1 MIHDEHDLARLL
13 RSFFNAA
20 ELRQFLG
27 AFADGKRLLTHLPA
41 SIASHTELCTEAAA
55 LLARW
60 GTSEAELFE
69 RLHESRPT
77 RLPELMA
84 YHRHKAVAM
93 SSERRGDSLELIA
106 SIDGD
111 AAAVYHLYPG
121 QIRSIGRSSEAEI
134 QFPVDLIKLSRLHA
148 WVFWP
153 PEGPQIQDLGSK
165 NGTWLNSRR
174 IARARLH
181 RDDQLQL
188 GEVHMRVHEPDRTET
203 AVPESDT
210 LS

>member
-1 MIHDEHDLARLL
+1 MLHEQHDLATLL

-27 AFADGKRLLTHLPA
+27 SFDDGKLLLTHLPA
-41 SIASHTELCTEAAA
+41 SISSLTELCTEAAA

-60 GTSEAELFE
+60 GTSEAELFV

-77 RLPELMA
+77 RLPELMN
-84 YHRHKAVAM
+84 YHRHKAAAT

-106 SIDGD
+106 SIDGGPV
-111 AAAVYHLYPG
+111 AVYHLHPG
-121 QIRSIGRSSEAEI
+121 QLRSIGRSSEAEI
-134 QFPVDLIKLSRLHA
+134 QFPVDLVKLSRLHA

-153 PEGPQIQDLGSK
+153 PDGPQIQDLASK
-165 NGTWLNSRR
+165 NGTWLNNRR
-174 IARARLH
+174 VTRAPLH

-188 GEVHMRVHEPDRTET
+188 GEGHIQIHEPDRTE
-203 AVPESDT
+203 AAIPAHVT